1 MMLVMRGH
9 FVGLFLVGVV
19 ACGCSGSD
27 TGGAAGT
34 GGGAGASTGGRGGG
48 AGTGSAGTGMAG
60 GAGTSGGAGAAGDA
74 GGTGNSGGAGAAGS
88 AGGAAGATTGGAGGG
103 ATSGRGGTGGGPG
116 AAGAGGRGGTDGGAG
131 RGGASGGTGGAA
143 NACASRPGLIF
154 CDSFEA
160 ATAGSTPSAAPWS
173 TQIIGAGTV
182 TIDGT
187 QSTPGGQR
195 SVHMSGGSNDYDTL
209 LVLRSASILPTSG
222 GRFYVR
228 FFARFNR
235 ALATGHNTFLLADVF
250 ARQGQGNNFRF
261 GEDGGF
267 LEYTT
272 LGDSNAGHA
281 TGVPIAPATW
291 TCIEILL
298 DHVKPEIDVWIN
310 GAEIADMHHTN
321 YPLDNYDNLRFGFE
335 KYAGPALEV
344 WYDDIAVGTERIGCQ

>member
-1 MMLVMRGH
+1 MRAH
-9 FVGLFLVGVV
+9 VVGLFLVSVV

-27 TGGAAGT
+27 TGGAAGS
-34 GGGAGASTGGRGGG
+34 GGGAGTATGGRGGG
-48 AGTGSAGTGMAG
+48 AGTGNGGTIG
-60 GAGTSGGAGAAGDA
+60 GAGMPGGAGGSSVAGS
-74 GGTGNSGGAGAAGS
+74 SGGAGAAGS
-88 AGGAAGATTGGAGGG
+88 AGAAGGSAGVTGAAGGAGSGPTGGG
-103 ATSGRGGTGGGPG
+103 GGTGGG
-116 AAGAGGRGGTDGGAG
+116 AGAGGRGGTGGGAG
-131 RGGASGGTGGAA
+131 RVGAGGSAGGAA

-160 ATAGSTPSAAPWS
+160 AAAGSTPSAAPWS

-182 TIDGT
+182 TIDGA

-209 LVLRSASILPTSG
+209 LVLRSASILPTAG

-281 TGVPIAPATW
+281 AGVPIAPATW

-298 DHVKPEIDVWIN
+298 DHVKPEIDVWVN

-321 YPLDNYDNLRFGFE
+321 YPLDDYDNLRFGFE
-335 KYAGPALEV
+335 KYAGPALDV

>member
-1 MMLVMRGH
+1 M
-9 FVGLFLVGVV
+9 
-19 ACGCSGSD
+19 
-27 TGGAAGT
+27 AA
-34 GGGAGASTGGRGGG
+34 R
-48 AGTGSAGTGMAG
+48 AG
-60 GAGTSGGAGAAGDA
+60 G
-74 GGTGNSGGAGAAGS
+74 
-88 AGGAAGATTGGAGGG
+88 
-103 ATSGRGGTGGGPG
+103 
-116 AAGAGGRGGTDGGAG
+116 
-131 RGGASGGTGGAA
+131 GGAA

-160 ATAGSTPSAAPWS
+160 ATVGSTPSAAPWS

-195 SVHMSGGSNDYDTL
+195 SVHMNGGSNDYDTL
-209 LVLRSASILPTSG
+209 LVLRSASILPTSS

-228 FFARFNR
+228 FFARFSR
-235 ALATGHNTFLLADVF
+235 ALATGHNSFLLADVF

-272 LGDSNAGHA
+272 LGDSNAAHA
-281 TGVPIAPATW
+281 TGVPIPPATW

-344 WYDDIAVGTERIGCQ
+344 WYDDIAVGTERIGCQWRGPDWTRTRPRPARPEPRPGLSPGLSPTRAAADPGSAFPRRRRAGTRGSCAPRPGTPRCGSGAGRSRASPRVCRAASRER

>member
-1 MMLVMRGH
+1 MMQRMRGPL
-9 FVGLFLVGVV
+9 VGLFLVAGSF
-19 ACGCSGSD
+19 CGCGSGD
-27 TGGAAGT
+27 PGGAT
-34 GGGAGASTGGRGGG
+34 GRGGD
-48 AGTGSAGTGMAG
+48 
-60 GAGTSGGAGAAGDA
+60 AGAATGRGGDA
-74 GGTGNSGGAGAAGS
+74 GARSEGGGGGL
-88 AGGAAGATTGGAGGG
+88 GGAAGAASAGTTGGAGMPGGPGG
-103 ATSGRGGTGGGPG
+103 ASVAGSGGRAGSGGNAGRAGGVAGGSAGGTGGT
-116 AAGAGGRGGTDGGAG
+116 A
-131 RGGASGGTGGAA
+131 GTGVA
-143 NACASRPGLIF
+143 NACSSRPGLIF

-160 ATAGSTPSAAPWS
+160 AAAGSTPSVAPWA

-182 TIDGT
+182 TVDGT

-195 SVHMSGGSNDYDTL
+195 SVHMNGGSSDYDTL
-209 LVLRSASILPTSG
+209 LVLRSTSILPAAS
-222 GRFYVR
+222 GRFYLR

-272 LGDSNAGHA
+272 LGDSNAAHA
-281 TGVPIAPATW
+281 TGLQIPPSTW

-298 DHVKPEIDVWIN
+298 DHVKPEVDVWIN

-321 YPLDNYDNLRFGFE
+321 YPLDGYDNVRFGFE
-335 KYAGPALEV
+335 KYAGPALEA